1 MLGGCSLLENT
12 EEVEALGPQGPRNGS
27 GKTSR
32 PYKFHH
38 RPGNWCSLRSHGFLS
53 KLTFA
58 SCVFIIVP
66 AWKYQVQP
74 RGPASGRF
82 TPGQQR
88 PREADPSQVGMDTA
102 HYPADA
108 SRSSSTAPFL
118 VNSVSV
124 ELI

>member
-1 MLGGCSLLENT
+1 MLGGCSLLGN
-12 EEVEALGPQGPRNGS
+12 GGGRGS
-27 GKTSR
+27 GPSGALKQLWEDLAALQV
-32 PYKFHH
+32 P
-38 RPGNWCSLRSHGFLS
+38 PQAGNWRSLRSHGFLS

-66 AWKYQVQP
+66 AWKCQVQP

-88 PREADPSQVGMDTA
+88 PREADPSQVGVDTV

-124 ELI
+124 DLI